1 MPEII
6 ALPDYKETAKAH
18 NLVGAP
24 LSRRP
29 DPHGFYARG
38 ETPRECPCH
47 PVPLPLRDD
56 RDTIELSPLWKRA
69 LERTFRVPFPD
80 TIPVRLASA

>member
-1 MPEII
+1 VSEII
-6 ALPDYKETAKAH
+6 ALPDYKDIAAAH
-18 NLVGAP
+18 HLVGAP

-38 ETPRECPCH
+38 ETPPECPCH
-47 PVPLPLRDD
+47 PVPLPMRDD
-56 RDTIELSPLWKRA
+56 RDAIELSPLWKRA
-69 LERTFRVPFPD
+69 LERTFRVPFSD